1 MKLPANVVV
10 GACSHTGKVRTN
22 NEDDYLLGA
31 LDGGPFLAAIADG
44 MGGLAGGAEASRT
57 ALRAAAA
64 VVLDGGSQVPI
75 AQRVSDGFAAAAQRV
90 FDASR
95 AVPALR
101 DMGTT
106 LTLVCLADRELVVGH
121 VGDTRLCR
129 VRQGKCEQLTEDHA
143 VREPDNLL
151 TRCIGAGQAAV
162 QPDHAV
168 LATAAGDRFVLVTDG
183 VWSVVP
189 AARFAQLVA
198 RGEPQVVAER
208 LVAEALAHG
217 GPDNAT
223 AVVIDIGAGGG
234 RAPHVVALPREEP
247 GDRASWPRPEPLRGP
262 LWPWALWAVGVAL
275 LVHAGLVVSGFER
288 GLLAFAP

>member
-1 MKLPANVVV
+1 MKLPANVAV

-64 VVLDGGSQVPI
+64 VVLDGGSQAPI
-75 AQRVSDGFAAAAQRV
+75 GQRVGAGFAAAAQRV

-106 LTLVCLADRELVVGH
+106 LTLVCHADGELVVGH

-162 QPDHAV
+162 QPDLAV

-198 RGEPQVVAER
+198 RGEPQAVAER

-234 RAPHVVALPREEP
+234 GAAHVVALPREEP